1 MNESNDVQALEKI
14 SSEVDES
21 QFKIILTNQCIKA
34 QEFLVHKLR
43 RQSEQT
49 RQICNFISSGNLK
62 LESEIRLGEQEIK
75 NLRSALETI
84 KSSNVELEKEL
95 LLIKEDK
102 IDLIERVNNGI
113 RKYEE
118 LWLTSKQKY
127 DNIPFIKKQQL
138 TINRRKSLEDTV
150 VCLDN
155 EIQHLRRVFEERKK
169 ELSNIDRQ
177 HAIYIARYM
186 VDERPDVLRCLTQKA
201 EEVNNLMNEIK
212 DLQNEQNF
220 NFPRTNY
227 SKVAAAVDAKT
238 NDETVSVE
246 KKHSDDDNEDAM
258 LLPKLQL
265 QNIDLDMLMDKLE
278 QVKKADSM
286 LIKRADSITIQ
297 IQEQPHKYGQ
307 ENMNNIYVSSYF
319 KNINDVKEVKEKVQ
333 SQTFNYTDK
342 KLIHILEDIQ
352 LHKKDSYNIF
362 SKLNPNELRI
372 VDVIPAS
379 IDINNSNQSPEK
391 LDKGAGTE
399 VTKEI
404 DLTNKDSSN
413 IVIPPSQFLDLSQN
427 SQEKK
432 VKFSTVVSVQE
443 VENMNKSQEYA
454 VEENIKTE
462 LSTSVASENSY
473 QIIKENIFKKHNI
486 ALSPEFIY
494 SKNPKISD
502 KKTKFCDGDDM
513 SDKPTQIK
521 DVCGQNMNTEVEVG
535 ASIDVVSKQ
544 EPTVAGFLFTHGPK
558 GIPDSLDVSMA
569 STCIEDVDNEFPHC
583 FDSSLLLSPKADLKV
598 PENIVNNTGTLSQEV
613 PNFLSG
619 FKKVGL
625 SLFGHS
631 SENNSDTNNKLPNAN
646 NFNFSFVNTEK
657 RNRGGFFNMFN

>member
-220 NFPRTNY
+220 NFPKTNY

-278 QVKKADSM
+278 QVKKADGM

-319 KNINDVKEVKEKVQ
+319 KNINDVKEVEEKVQ

-391 LDKGAGTE
+391 
-399 VTKEI
+399 
-404 DLTNKDSSN
+404 
-413 IVIPPSQFLDLSQN
+413 N

-462 LSTSVASENSY
+462 LNTSVASENSY

-535 ASIDVVSKQ
+535 ASIDSKQ
-544 EPTVAGFLFTHGPK
+544 EQTVAGFLFTHGPK

-569 STCIEDVDNEFPHC
+569 STCVEDVDNEFPHC

-625 SLFGHS
+625 SFFGHS

>member
-220 NFPRTNY
+220 NFPKTNY

-278 QVKKADSM
+278 QVKKADGM

-319 KNINDVKEVKEKVQ
+319 KNINDVKEVEEKVQ

-391 LDKGAGTE
+391 
-399 VTKEI
+399 
-404 DLTNKDSSN
+404 
-413 IVIPPSQFLDLSQN
+413 
-427 SQEKK
+427 
-432 VKFSTVVSVQE
+432 
-443 VENMNKSQEYA
+443 
-454 VEENIKTE
+454 
-462 LSTSVASENSY
+462 
-473 QIIKENIFKKHNI
+473 
-486 ALSPEFIY
+486 
-494 SKNPKISD
+494 ISD

-544 EPTVAGFLFTHGPK
+544 EQTVAGFLFTHGPK

-569 STCIEDVDNEFPHC
+569 STCVEDVDNEFPHC

-625 SLFGHS
+625 SFFGHS

>member
-413 IVIPPSQFLDLSQN
+413 IVIPPSQFLDLSQ
-427 SQEKK
+427 
-432 VKFSTVVSVQE
+432 
-443 VENMNKSQEYA
+443 
-454 VEENIKTE
+454 
-462 LSTSVASENSY
+462 
-473 QIIKENIFKKHNI
+473 
-486 ALSPEFIY
+486 
-494 SKNPKISD
+494 ISD

>member
-278 QVKKADSM
+278 Q
-286 LIKRADSITIQ
+286 
-297 IQEQPHKYGQ
+297 
-307 ENMNNIYVSSYF
+307 
-319 KNINDVKEVKEKVQ
+319 
-333 SQTFNYTDK
+333 
-342 KLIHILEDIQ
+342 
-352 LHKKDSYNIF
+352 
-362 SKLNPNELRI
+362 
-372 VDVIPAS
+372 
-379 IDINNSNQSPEK
+379 
-391 LDKGAGTE
+391 
-399 VTKEI
+399 
-404 DLTNKDSSN
+404 
-413 IVIPPSQFLDLSQN
+413 N